1 MWALVPVKELNNSK
15 QRLASV
21 LEPAEREELML
32 AMLRDVLTAIGRVP
46 LFDGV
51 LLVSRSKKAQSL
63 ARDFVNDM
71 FVESAG
77 SDHSGAVAEG
87 NRYLIERY
95 RVDSSLAISSDVPR
109 VTAQD
114 IRQIIDAHDRVT
126 LVPNAAG
133 EGTNAV
139 LTSPPNAISYHFGPN
154 SLIQHIA
161 SAEAGGMSPSIVRIP
176 NLAHDIDDPQ
186 DLEHAIRDLPSS
198 FTRSFLDSSG
208 IAARLS
214 RPGRRAK
221 SIAGVRST
229 AWT

>member
-1 MWALVPVKELNNSK
+1 MWALVPVKELTISK

-21 LEPAEREELML
+21 LDPAEREELML
-32 AMLRDVLTAIGRVP
+32 AMLRDVLTAIDRVP

-51 LLVSRSKKAQSL
+51 LLVSRSQQAQAL
-63 ARDFVNDM
+63 AREFVNDV

-77 SDHSGAVAEG
+77 SDHSRAVAEG

-114 IRQIIDAHDRVT
+114 IRRIIEVHDRVT
-126 LVPNAAG
+126 LAPNAAG

-161 SAEAGGMSPSIVRIP
+161 SAESGGMSPSIVRIP

-198 FTRSFLDSSG
+198 FTRSFLDNSG

-221 SIAGVRST
+221 GVPGVRST